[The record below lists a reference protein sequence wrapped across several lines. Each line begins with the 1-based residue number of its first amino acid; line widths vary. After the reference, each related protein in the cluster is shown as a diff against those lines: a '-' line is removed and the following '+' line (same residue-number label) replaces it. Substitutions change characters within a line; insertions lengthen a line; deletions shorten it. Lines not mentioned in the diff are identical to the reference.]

1 MARVYRLHEGQDGTG
16 WFVSSPIS
24 KNQLETIRTEGKD
37 VATSIPSPF
46 ARIDL
51 VKSAFRWVADHG
63 ISGATAQHKLVSDA
77 LDVAQLF
84 YIWPKHKDKVKIIS
98 WNPADRFEQLAKDS
112 NSKHSTFAET
122 LNVFWDQ
129 DSAVYNF
136 HKVKGSIS
144 CLITR
149 TRS

>member
-63 ISGATAQHKLVSDA
+63 
-77 LDVAQLF
+77 
-84 YIWPKHKDKVKIIS
+84 
-98 WNPADRFEQLAKDS
+98 
-112 NSKHSTFAET
+112 
-122 LNVFWDQ
+122 
-129 DSAVYNF
+129 
-136 HKVKGSIS
+136 
-144 CLITR
+144 
-149 TRS
+149 